1 MAWQEVIKDS
11 NVWVYEYIAD
21 GYRANALAMLLDAHS
36 DRLHQRDEL
45 AIVSPPIGLSD
56 ADFVQIEAKGRVT
69 ALIAPHSGHDLGL
82 SLWQA
87 RYPAARSYAPTTA
100 IEQLDKLGISFT
112 PLSELTAPDV
122 EFHEV
127 PGTKKG
133 GTIAIVRRGDRPVIY
148 LDELVVNW
156 SSLPA
161 NWVAK
166 VLFWLTGSAPGL
178 KLNRVY
184 LSVLCPDKQAVART
198 VLDALA
204 GDPAIVPAHGSPLIR
219 SGDVMRVRALVE
231 SLATSSIG
239 TNR

>member
-1 MAWQEVIKDS
+1 MDWQEVIKDS
-11 NVWVYEYIAD
+11 NVWVYKYIAD
-21 GYRANALAMLLDAHS
+21 GYRANALAMSIDGHS
-36 DRLHQRDEL
+36 DRLHQQDEL

-69 ALIAPHSGHDLGL
+69 ALLAPHSGHDLGL

-161 NWVAK
+161 NWVARI
-166 VLFWLTGSAPGL
+166 LFWLTGSAPGL

-184 LSVLCPDKQAVART
+184 LSLLCPDKQAVART

-219 SGDVMRVRALVE
+219 SGDVARVRALVE
-231 SLATSSIG
+231 PLATSPQS
-239 TNR
+239 

>member
-21 GYRANALAMLLDAHS
+21 GYRANAISILLDGHS

-100 IEQLDKLGISFT
+100 IGQLDKLGI
-112 PLSELTAPDV
+112 
-122 EFHEV
+122 
-127 PGTKKG
+127 
-133 GTIAIVRRGDRPVIY
+133 
-148 LDELVVNW
+148 
-156 SSLPA
+156 
-161 NWVAK
+161 
-166 VLFWLTGSAPGL
+166 
-178 KLNRVY
+178 
-184 LSVLCPDKQAVART
+184 
-198 VLDALA
+198 
-204 GDPAIVPAHGSPLIR
+204 
-219 SGDVMRVRALVE
+219 
-231 SLATSSIG
+231 
-239 TNR
+239 